1 MTYHLQFGVLLQYLP
16 TLLDGLWITLWLAVL
31 GIFLGFAL
39 GVLGAVASVSSI
51 KTYRIVCRVYVEFFR
66 NTPMLIQL
74 LVLFFGLP
82 ALGIRLSPLIAA
94 SLALILNNTAYI
106 MEIVRGGILSTD
118 KGQYEAAESLGL
130 TRGQALRF
138 VVLPPAIEKVF
149 SPIVS
154 QSVLLM
160 LSTSIVS
167 TIGVPELTGAAMQ
180 ISSDTFRA
188 LELYLSLAIIY
199 VLLNYI
205 FRAALTILWQALF
218 KKTGQKRLFQRVAK
232 PIVITKLDVRS
243 GNNA

>member
-31 GIFLGFAL
+31 GISLGFAL
-39 GVLGAVASVSSI
+39 GVLGAVASVSSV
-51 KTYRIVCRVYVEFFR
+51 KPYRIASRAYVEFFR

-82 ALGIRLSPLIAA
+82 ALGIRLSPIMAA

-106 MEIVRGGILSTD
+106 MEIVRGGILSTEQ
-118 KGQYEAAESLGL
+118 GQYEAAESLGL
-130 TRGQALRF
+130 TRGQTLRF

-149 SPIVS
+149 SPVVS

-180 ISSDTFRA
+180 VSSDTFRA

-205 FRAALTILWQALF
+205 FRALLTLLWKVMF
-218 KKTGQKRLFQRVAK
+218 KKSGQKRLFQRVVK
-232 PIVITKLDVRS
+232 PIVIAELEVGS
-243 GNNA
+243 SNNA

>member
-31 GIFLGFAL
+31 GIFFGFMLGL
-39 GVLGAVASVSSI
+39 LGAVASVSSV
-51 KTYRIVCRVYVEFFR
+51 KCCRMACRVYVEFFR

-74 LVLFFGLP
+74 LMLFFGLP
-82 ALGIRLSPLIAA
+82 ALGIRLSPIMAA
-94 SLALILNNTAYI
+94 SLVLILNNTAYI
-106 MEIVRGGILSTD
+106 IEIVRAGILSTD
-118 KGQYEAAESLGL
+118 KGQYEAAGCLGL
-130 TRGQALRF
+130 SRGQTLRF

-199 VLLNYI
+199 VMLNYI
-205 FRAALTILWQALF
+205 FRALLTLLWQAIF
-218 KKTGQKRLFQRVAK
+218 KKSGQKRLFRRIARPRV
-232 PIVITKLDVRS
+232 ISELNVRS